1 MKILKEIK
9 DIKFTDGISEP
20 IVMASN
26 AGWYIGKICNT
37 DGFLQPYDRM
47 TQYFQTAREAQIKLN
62 TPVKDGGFYGLI
74 T

>member
-37 DGFLQPYDRM
+37 EGFLEPYTRM
-47 TQYFQTAREAQIKLN
+47 TQYFQTSKEAQKYIDTN
-62 TPVKDGGFYGLI
+62 FDGAK
-74 T
+74 

>member
-26 AGWYIGKICNT
+26 AGWYVGRVCNT
-37 DGFLQPYDRM
+37 ESFLEPYDRM
-47 TQYFQTAREAQIKLN
+47 TGYFQTAREAQIKLN
-62 TPVKDGGFYGLI
+62 TPVKDGGFWGLI

>member
-9 DIKFTDGISEP
+9 DIKFYNGISEP

-37 DGFLQPYDRM
+37 DGFLEPYDRF
-47 TQYFQTAREAQIKLN
+47 TEYFQTSKDAEKILN
-62 TPVKDGGFYGLI
+62 THFKDGGFKGLRS
-74 T
+74 